1 MGSVVQEAAR
11 GMIHQLGGIQVLR
24 LASVLYLFAT
34 AVATAV
40 ARPIR
45 PSIAAASG
53 RARAGCR
60 KTMRKRWLRPRTA
73 TCGSV
78 PTADCGRRMRGK
90 ALLEDNEAMTGIQF
104 VTDERS

>member
-24 LASVLYLFAT
+24 LASILYLFAT

-53 RARAGCR
+53 RVRTGLPEDYAPA
-60 KTMRKRWLRPRTA
+60 LARTA
-73 TCGSV
+73 DGYLWIGTNGGLW
-78 PTADCGRRMRGK
+78 A
-90 ALLEDNEAMTGIQF
+90 
-104 VTDERS
+104 

>member
-24 LASVLYLFAT
+24 LASILYLF
-34 AVATAV
+34 ATAV

-53 RARAGCR
+53 RV
-60 KTMRKRWLRPRTA
+60 RTGLPEDYA
-73 TCGSV
+73 
-78 PTADCGRRMRGK
+78 PALAQTADGYLWIGTNGGLW
-90 ALLEDNEAMTGIQF
+90 A
-104 VTDERS
+104 